1 MAIFMFYST
10 QSAIKQTD
18 GKKKILRN
26 YKFIA
31 IFFVTLQPVTEKVDS
46 EFTKLYTNI

>member
-31 IFFVTLQPVTEKVDS
+31 IFFVTLQSVTEKVDS